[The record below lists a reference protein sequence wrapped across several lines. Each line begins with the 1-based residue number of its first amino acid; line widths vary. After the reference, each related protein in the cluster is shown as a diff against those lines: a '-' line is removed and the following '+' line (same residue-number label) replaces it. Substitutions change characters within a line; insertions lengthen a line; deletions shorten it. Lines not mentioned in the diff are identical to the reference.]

1 MGCGGV
7 RRPHQRS
14 QHSLWSGSRKLGM
27 ERNGDKLT
35 IASITDCVG
44 HSSSRN
50 HHHSETRND
59 NRRNL
64 DVMKA
69 FWTQFWIKAF
79 LALAVLASPLVAGS
93 AFADESSAQ
102 QAVRSL
108 AKVKDLL
115 FDPDAAVQW
124 QVGVLNDGTKRYGYA
139 MSICDILK
147 EHGAAT
153 PKTKVRIVDI
163 VAVTSQ
169 GKNFREASL
178 GGVKC
183 SDYSRFDP

>member
-1 MGCGGV
+1 
-7 RRPHQRS
+7 
-14 QHSLWSGSRKLGM
+14 M
-27 ERNGDKLT
+27 ERNGDEQT
-35 IASITDCVG
+35 IAPKAG
-44 HSSSRN
+44 RARHGSSRD
-50 HHHSETRND
+50 HRHSAIRND

-64 DVMKA
+64 DVMRA
-69 FWTQFWIKAF
+69 YWTQFWIKAF